1 LYFNLND
8 IGDIKLKAA
17 IELEKIDDYAI
28 IHLSGSFFSGEDHD
42 YPKEIKTLVKDL
54 ITENILKIFVDFENV
69 VFFGSDGIGALTN
82 GHYTVWNAGGR
93 FIPYCFPTHIKKAF
107 SIVGLDKIFP
117 FFDTFSEAKE
127 YIDSKVK

>member
-1 LYFNLND
+1 MDANITY
-8 IGDIKLKAA
+8 
-17 IELEKIDDYAI
+17 EKIDDYAI
-28 IHLSGSFFSGEDHD
+28 IHLEGSFFSGEQD
-42 YPKEIKTLVKDL
+42 YPKEIKSMIKTLLADD
-54 ITENILKIFVDFENV
+54 IIKIFVDFEKV

-93 FIPYCFPTHIKKAF
+93 FIPYCFPPHVKKAF

-117 FFDTFSEAKE
+117 FFDTFEEAKK